1 MVKNAFLCFALA
13 SIGVIGAALEFG
25 VNYASAVEDC
35 ITESDLVPP
44 KGTHWDYRIDRA
56 ANRKCWF
63 LVKMT
68 TAPVAPQTRRPRST
82 LARVSPERRGMR
94 NLNETEQA
102 ALFVEFLR
110 WKEQQSAVDSN
121 AAAES
126 LRGTIAP

>member
-1 MVKNAFLCFALA
+1 M
-13 SIGVIGAALEFG
+13 
-25 VNYASAVEDC
+25 
-35 ITESDLVPP
+35 LVS
-44 KGTHWDYRIDRA
+44 GEGDDRA
-56 ANRKCWF
+56 RG
-63 LVKMT
+63 
-68 TAPVAPQTRRPRST
+68 PTRHPRST
-82 LARVSPERRGMR
+82 LARVSPEHRGMR